1 MLINQE
7 KIIMTKNKK
16 GKLIAIYGINN
27 IGKTTQVKLLK
38 EKLEELGNKVATVKY
53 PIYDLEP
60 TGPQINAYLRQGN
73 PLGFSP
79 KEIQFVYANNRKDST
94 EKLQKLLL
102 ENDFVILED
111 YTGTG
116 ISWGM
121 GRGVNKDY
129 LIEIN
134 KDLLKEDLA
143 ILMDGERF
151 LEAQEKNHIH
161 ENNYELTNKVR
172 QAHLELAKQFGWKI
186 VNANQTIE
194 EVNKDILENILNN

>member
-1 MLINQE
+1 
-7 KIIMTKNKK
+7 MTEQKHK
-16 GKLIAIYGINN
+16 GKLVAIYGINN

-73 PLGFSP
+73 TLGLSP
-79 KEIQFVYANNRKDST
+79 EEIQLAYANNRKDST

-102 ENDFVILED
+102 ENNFVILED

-134 KDLLKEDLA
+134 KNLLKEDLA

-151 LEAQEKNHIH
+151 LEAQEKNHMH
-161 ENNYELTNKVR
+161 ENNHELTNKVR

-194 EVNKDILENILNN
+194 EVNKNILENILNN

>member
-1 MLINQE
+1 
-7 KIIMTKNKK
+7 MTKNKK